1 MNKAKNDQSKSSI
14 YVLDRYTN
22 KNIKVIN
29 IDENSLQEL
38 KP

>member
-1 MNKAKNDQSKSSI
+1 MNKAKNDQSKNSV

>member
-1 MNKAKNDQSKSSI
+1 MNKAKNDQSKNSV

-29 IDENSLQEL
+29 IDETSLQEL
-38 KP
+38 KT